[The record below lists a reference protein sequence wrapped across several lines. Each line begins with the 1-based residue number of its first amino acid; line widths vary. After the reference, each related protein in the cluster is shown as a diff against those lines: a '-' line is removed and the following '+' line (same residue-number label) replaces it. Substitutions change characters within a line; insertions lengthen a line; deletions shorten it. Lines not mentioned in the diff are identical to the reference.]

1 MPPKHD
7 SGIWRLVQ
15 LKSELTVTGG
25 KTNKSYVLV
34 MDTMQLGDAEVKLV
48 QTSSADGWLCEI
60 VTGQVSSRRPLGR
73 SGLFK
78 LLKHLVAPAVADDID
93 DGPVT
98 PDKMQDLAFDV
109 ADDSPPTLEPAEKL
123 PKRRRGPQ
131 KYTGAIVKRIDV
143 PENPCAV
150 PAVAENG
157 GGTAAAATRQL
168 VAAVH
173 CKKLLIDKDALS
185 WLVHYLKVEYEA
197 GSVPHPE
204 HDDGEESRSSPGK
217 SVKLW
222 WDFRDDCWVGR
233 YGGGSKTTPRK
244 SKSVRSRIGPA
255 GDLAHMTFADAKQAA
270 YDELFEILSSGGDP
284 GVEHHAEVAAGGRH

>member
-7 SGIWRLVQ
+7 SGNWKPVQ

-25 KTNKSYVLV
+25 KTTKSHVLAIA
-34 MDTMQLGDAEVKLV
+34 TMPFQDAEVELV
-48 QTSSADGWLCEI
+48 QVSSADGWLCEI
-60 VTGQVSSRRPLGR
+60 VTGQVCSRRPLSR

-78 LLKHLVAPAVADDID
+78 LLKNLVAPAVAGDID
-93 DGPVT
+93 DDPVA
-98 PDKMQDLAFDV
+98 PDKMQDLAFDD
-109 ADDSPPTLEPAEKL
+109 AEDSPPTVEPAEKH
-123 PKRRRGPQ
+123 PKRRRGTQ
-131 KYTGAIVKRIDV
+131 KYKGAIVKRIDV
-143 PENPCAV
+143 PVNPCAV
-150 PAVAENG
+150 PAVAGNG
-157 GGTAAAATRQL
+157 GGTAVAATRQL

-173 CKKLLIDKDALS
+173 GKKLLIDKDALS

-204 HDDGEESRSSPGK
+204 HDDGEESRSPPGK
-217 SVKLW
+217 GVKLW

-244 SKSVRSRIGPA
+244 SKSVRSRIGNA

-270 YDELFEILSSGGDP
+270 YDELFEILSSGGEP
-284 GVEHHAEVAAGGRH
+284 GVEQ

>member
-1 MPPKHD
+1 
-7 SGIWRLVQ
+7 
-15 LKSELTVTGG
+15 
-25 KTNKSYVLV
+25 
-34 MDTMQLGDAEVKLV
+34 MQI
-48 QTSSADGWLCEI
+48 SSSCRFRHRRVGLCEV
-60 VTGQVSSRRPLGR
+60 VTGQVLSRRPLGR
-73 SGLFK
+73 SSLFK
-78 LLKHLVAPAVADDID
+78 LVKHLVAPAVAGDIEDD
-93 DGPVT
+93 PVT
-98 PDKMQDLAFDV
+98 PDKMQDLAYEV
-109 ADDSPPTLEPAEKL
+109 SDDSPPSVEPAEKL

-173 CKKLLIDKDALS
+173 CKKLLIEKDALS

-197 GSVPHPE
+197 GSVPHTE
-204 HDDGEESRSSPGK
+204 HDDGEESRSPPGK
-217 SVKLW
+217 GVKLW

-244 SKSVRSRIGPA
+244 SKSVRSRMGPT

-270 YDELFEILSSGGDP
+270 WNELFVILSSGGDP
-284 GVEHHAEVAAGGRH
+284 CVEQHAAVAAGGRH